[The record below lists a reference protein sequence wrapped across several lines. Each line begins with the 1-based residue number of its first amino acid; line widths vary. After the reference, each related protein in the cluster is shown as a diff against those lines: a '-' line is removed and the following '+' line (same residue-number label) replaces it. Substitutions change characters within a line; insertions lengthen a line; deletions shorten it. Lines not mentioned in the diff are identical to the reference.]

1 MKEGLGS
8 LRNKKLSQFASI
20 KYDRVCVTFKKKSI
34 SLYKHRPLISAKTE
48 AWLAVIA
55 VVTIIRK
62 FISSCLRSR
71 LAAGDYEARLVWSIL
86 KKVRSRPGRD

>member
-1 MKEGLGS
+1 MKKGLGS

-71 LAAGDYEARLVWSIL
+71 LAAGDYEARLGV
-86 KKVRSRPGRD
+86 

>member
-1 MKEGLGS
+1 MK
-8 LRNKKLSQFASI
+8 NKKVFVS
-20 KYDRVCVTFKKKSI
+20 VCIYKIGPSLCDFLEKKSI

-71 LAAGDYEARLVWSIL
+71 LAVGD
-86 KKVRSRPGRD
+86 